1 MEGVTIIHGCSCEGR
16 KVYLLPGGKSGPH
29 SRAGNHRQQDP
40 LAKGSVTRLTDAYF
54 PTGRQNFMRHPI
66 IFSLCLLCS
75 SQALADENH
84 TDQARQTLK
93 NYGLSHCLLAPFNEQ
108 SALRKDIALAA
119 GAYSFMGKGMHTV
132 LQNEDT
138 LQVLHDPYEE
148 TRNHVSAA
156 YDLTSA
162 NSKYSDEKMVF
173 HACLQVY
180 NSEAFERFI
189 RAQDAYIV
197 VD

>member
-1 MEGVTIIHGCSCEGR
+1 
-16 KVYLLPGGKSGPH
+16 
-29 SRAGNHRQQDP
+29 
-40 LAKGSVTRLTDAYF
+40 
-54 PTGRQNFMRHPI
+54 MRHPF
-66 IFSLCLLCS
+66 IFLLGALGPYL
-75 SQALADENH
+75 ALADANH
-84 TDQARQTLK
+84 TVQARQTLK

-119 GAYSFMGKGMHTV
+119 SAYSLMGKGMHTV

-148 TRNHVSAA
+148 TKNHVFAA
-156 YDLTSA
+156 YHQTSA
-162 NSKYSDEKMVF
+162 NSKYSDEKMVL

-180 NSEAFERFI
+180 NSEAFDCFI

-197 VD
+197 VE

>member
-1 MEGVTIIHGCSCEGR
+1 
-16 KVYLLPGGKSGPH
+16 
-29 SRAGNHRQQDP
+29 
-40 LAKGSVTRLTDAYF
+40 
-54 PTGRQNFMRHPI
+54 MRHPI
-66 IFSLCLLCS
+66 IFLLGALGPYL
-75 SQALADENH
+75 ALADVNH
-84 TDQARQTLK
+84 TDQARQSLK

-119 GAYSFMGKGMHTV
+119 VAYSFMGKGMHTV

-138 LQVLHDPYEE
+138 LQVLHDPYNE

-156 YDLTSA
+156 YAQTSA
-162 NSKYSDEKMVF
+162 GSKYSDEKMVF

-180 NSEAFERFI
+180 NSEAFDRFI